1 MSQQSSRPP
10 HDALYHYY
18 CEFDALGLISRHQA
32 RGVTPE
38 AGLIRNFLGTRVL
51 PAVHPTVLNALQG
64 TVEALP
70 VPGNWHADIAEWAA
84 ALKTVEMARET
95 YRILELGCGWGC
107 WITNMGVAARARGL
121 EVELIGIDGDQHHLD
136 MARATL
142 ELNGFSDKSFRLV
155 HGIASH
161 EPGQAVF
168 PRSAPGD
175 ANYGRSAEPLSE
187 ADRPA
192 DAGVQPERQILDCY
206 TIEQLS
212 GAALLDLL
220 HVDIQG
226 AECSF
231 LVGSFSHVRRHVRRV
246 LVGTHSRIIEGD
258 LMRHFLAEGWRL
270 EMERPA
276 IAPLQ
281 KGVPIT
287 LIDGVQLWAN
297 PDLA

>member
-1 MSQQSSRPP
+1 MSPHSTRPP

-18 CEFDALGLISRHQA
+18 CEFDALGLISKYQA
-32 RGVTPE
+32 SGVTPE

-84 ALKTVEMARET
+84 ALKTVEMARDT

-121 EVELIGIDGDQHHLD
+121 DLELIGIDGDQHHLE
-136 MARATL
+136 MARTTL
-142 ELNGFSDKSFRLV
+142 ELNGFSENSFRLV

-161 EPGQAVF
+161 EPGQAAF

-187 ADRPA
+187 AERPA
-192 DAGVQPERQILDCY
+192 NAGVQSEQQILDCY

-212 GAALLDLL
+212 GPARLDLL
-220 HVDIQG
+220 HIDIQG
-226 AECSF
+226 AEYRF
-231 LVGSFSHVRRHVRRV
+231 LMGSFSHVRRHVRRV
-246 LVGTHSRIIEGD
+246 LVGTHSRTIEGD
-258 LMRHFLAEGWRL
+258 LMEHFLAQGWRL

-276 IAPLQ
+276 VAPLQ

-297 PDLA
+297 PDLV